1 MWTAFPWR
9 GCRGRCPGI
18 FSARAV
24 QISAQMAF
32 WTAQLAEC
40 VEENVDKRNQVG
52 AVAVLPSIHL
62 HQSQGGPRPLNLSS
76 RQSVAQRRDLRFHFR
91 QKRMCRGRIA
101 SRFRFSIKANR
112 RSLGYARD
120 DKVEGGGPPWH
131 EWRWMDRV
139 EKKANL
145 DKSDSQPSLRD
156 SNRNRRFSRRHLSP
170 HSCGLCD

>member
-1 MWTAFPWR
+1 
-9 GCRGRCPGI
+9 
-18 FSARAV
+18 
-24 QISAQMAF
+24 MAF
-32 WTAQLAEC
+32 WTAQFAEC

-131 EWRWMDRV
+131 WWRWMDGSTALAPTRFRLSTFSSTHSASCAFQ
-139 EKKANL
+139 KAICALIWTALAENIPG
-145 DKSDSQPSLRD
+145 QGPG
-156 SNRNRRFSRRHLSP
+156 HL
-170 HSCGLCD
+170 

>member
-1 MWTAFPWR
+1 MEAQDY
-9 GCRGRCPGI
+9 PGLRPGLL
-18 FSARAV
+18 SARAV

-139 EKKANL
+139 EKKL
-145 DKSDSQPSLRD
+145 IWTSLT
-156 SNRNRRFSRRHLSP
+156 FSRP
-170 HSCGLCD
+170 CGTEFV